1 VKSQIQKALKRM
13 GIYHRL
19 KASSLYHFYWW
30 FADRSVINE
39 TSQELTFYRR
49 LLRGFNPGDLIFDI
63 GANQGTKTETFLRLG
78 AKVVAVDPDEANKE
92 ILESKFLK
100 YRFAPKPVVIVNRA
114 VSDKSET
121 ATMFV
126 DAPGSA
132 KNTFSRKWVDTL
144 RTDDSRFGHSL
155 DFQQSKEVTTTTLE
169 KLFVDHGV
177 PFFVKIDV
185 EGFELSVLQGMQ
197 RPVPYLSFEVNLPEF
212 RPEGLQCVEV
222 LAAMSTEGRFNYASD
237 CSGGLVLK
245 EWISA
250 SQFSD
255 VLATCSEPSIE
266 VFWKTP
272 LPAGRQL

>member
-1 VKSQIQKALKRM
+1 VKSQIQRLLKRL

-19 KASSLYHFYWW
+19 KASSLYHLYWSV
-30 FADRSVINE
+30 ADRSVIAE
-39 TSQELTFYRR
+39 TSQELSFYRN
-49 LLRGFNPGDLIFDI
+49 LLSGFHPGDVIFDI
-63 GANQGTKTETFLRLG
+63 GANQGSKTETFLRLG
-78 AKVVAVDPDEANKE
+78 ARVVAVDPDETNKE

-100 YRFAPKPVVIVNRA
+100 YRFVPKPVVIVNRA

-155 DFQQSKEVTTTTLE
+155 DFRQSKEVTTTTLE
-169 KLFVDHGV
+169 KLFLDHGV

-212 RPEGLQCVEV
+212 RPEGLQCIEV
-222 LAAMSTEGRFNYASD
+222 LAGMSAVGQFNYASD
-237 CSGGLVLK
+237 CSSGLALK
-245 EWISA
+245 EWVSPAQII
-250 SQFSD
+250 Q
-255 VLATCSEPSIE
+255 VLTTCSEPSIE

-272 LPAGRQL
+272 LPAGHRS

>member
-1 VKSQIQKALKRM
+1 VKSQIQKLLKRL

-19 KASSLYHFYWW
+19 KASFLYRLYWS

-39 TSQELTFYRR
+39 TSQELSFYRN
-49 LLRGFNPGDLIFDI
+49 LLSGFNPGDVIFDI

-78 AKVVAVDPDEANKE
+78 AKVVAVDPDETNKE

-100 YRFAPKPVVIVNRA
+100 YRLVPKPVVVVNRA

-155 DFQQSKEVTTTTLE
+155 DFRQSKEVATTTLE
-169 KLFVDHGV
+169 NLFADHGV

-212 RPEGLQCVEV
+212 RPEGLQCIEV
-222 LAAMSTEGRFNYASD
+222 LAGVSTEGKFNYASD
-237 CSGGLVLK
+237 CTSELALK
-245 EWISA
+245 EWVSA
-250 SQFSD
+250 AQITQ
-255 VLATCSEPSIE
+255 VLNTCSEPSIE

-272 LPAGRQL
+272 LPAARRS